1 MPVRAYKPCIHLPIS
16 RKSID
21 ESYCKQAFRLVDQ
34 RVPPPSRLV
43 TSDFNRHRLCACGRT
58 LPTYGCGTAR
68 ALHPFSS
75 HRSKTHIY
83 VPIPPDGNIRLRH
96 LQRLMQFYRIIG
108 VVYLHTT
115 DLSRDSS
122 RIIISYYCL
131 SKQQGHS
138 AHISLG
144 IHRAGGM

>member
-1 MPVRAYKPCIHLPIS
+1 MLLCKAYHCLIHLPIS
-16 RKSID
+16 RESSN
-21 ESYCKQAFRLVDQ
+21 ESYCEQAFRLIDQ
-34 RVPPPSRLV
+34 RVPPPSRFTPV
-43 TSDFNRHRLCACGRT
+43 TLRAQALSLWKNTPYLRLRDSTGISPVF
-58 LPTYGCGTAR
+58 LSSLGD
-68 ALHPFSS
+68 LHLFS
-75 HRSKTHIY
+75 Y
-83 VPIPPDGNIRLRH
+83 PPDTKTSLRH
-96 LQRLMQFYRIIG
+96 LQRFMQFYRIIG